1 MTEHEITLGERRKV
15 QVDAAMETMVGYLLL
30 GGVVLSIALTVS
42 GLAWSWRSTG
52 ALGLDYRLADMNL
65 FQFLAQDLR
74 QLGAGVWG
82 PRLLVNLGIA
92 ALLLTPY
99 VRVLASMAFFAL
111 VERNWKYTLFTAFVF
126 AVLTYSLFL
135 R

>member
-1 MTEHEITLGERRKV
+1 MTEQGMTLREQHQAQTG
-15 QVDAAMETMVGYLLL
+15 AAMETMVGYLLL

-42 GLAWSWRSTG
+42 GLTWSWRSTG

-99 VRVLASMAFFAL
+99 FRVLASMVFFAL
-111 VERNWKYTLFTAFVF
+111 VERNWKYTLFTGFVF